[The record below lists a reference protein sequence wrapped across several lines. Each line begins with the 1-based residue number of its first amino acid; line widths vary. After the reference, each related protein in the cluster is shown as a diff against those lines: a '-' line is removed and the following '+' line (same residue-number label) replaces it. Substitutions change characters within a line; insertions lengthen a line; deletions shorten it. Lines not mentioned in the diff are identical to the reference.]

1 MPATHLR
8 LVAVDGSQVAAAP
21 RRRVRDA
28 VRREERE
35 IMLAIIKEH
44 PGHLTHSV
52 SRIQSLAKER
62 EESLG
67 ISLPEVTPH
76 PSRIYLGLTS
86 PPDPSRLRHAL

>member
-52 SRIQSLAKER
+52 SRIQSLGQGARGEPWH
-62 EESLG
+62 
-67 ISLPEVTPH
+67 LPAGSH
-76 PSRIYLGLTS
+76 AS
-86 PPDPSRLRHAL
+86 PFTDLPRPDVSA

>member
-8 LVAVDGSQVAAAP
+8 LVAVDGAQVAPAP

-35 IMLAIIKEH
+35 IMLAVIKEH
-44 PGHLTHSV
+44 LGHLTHSV

-67 ISLPEVTPH
+67 ISLPEITPH
-76 PSRIYLGLTS
+76 PL
-86 PPDPSRLRHAL
+86 PDLPWDQPDVSA